1 LTPLGTTASVAH
13 RGFDESAYT
22 RWSID
27 SALPLAEVRTLREM
41 RASSVEFRSVE
52 KLFGGVQVLSEF
64 SLSIPE
70 GAFLVVLGPSG
81 CGKTTALRILAGLEQ
96 PSGGRVLIGDDDVT
110 DLPPRRRNVA
120 MVFQSYALYP
130 HMNVEENIAY
140 PLKIRG
146 VPKGERHAAVVQVA
160 ELVGIGHLLDRRP
173 RQLSGGQRQ
182 RVALARAMVREPSC
196 FLMDEPLSNLDAKL
210 RTSMRGELK
219 RLQKELG
226 TTTLYVT
233 HDQAEA
239 TTMADLVAV
248 IDNGVL
254 QQVASPDEI
263 YDRPTNRFV
272 ATFVGNPAL
281 SIVRGWVDRNA
292 GCFVSDLG
300 SIPVS
305 DRTLSASADA
315 PVEEM
320 GVRPEDLRLTSPDEE
335 GVLKGEVYVVEP
347 MGHETIVDVRA
358 GDVHLAVL
366 APRDWRGASGESVG
380 IRVNDRTACFF
391 DGKGTTTIHRSDRS
405 VPADQEGVA
414 I

>member
-1 LTPLGTTASVAH
+1 
-13 RGFDESAYT
+13 
-22 RWSID
+22 
-27 SALPLAEVRTLREM
+27 
-41 RASSVEFRSVE
+41 
-52 KLFGGVQVLSEF
+52 
-64 SLSIPE
+64 
-70 GAFLVVLGPSG
+70 
-81 CGKTTALRILAGLEQ
+81 
-96 PSGGRVLIGDDDVT
+96 
-110 DLPPRRRNVA
+110 
-120 MVFQSYALYP
+120 
-130 HMNVEENIAY
+130 
-140 PLKIRG
+140 
-146 VPKGERHAAVVQVA
+146 
-160 ELVGIGHLLDRRP
+160 
-173 RQLSGGQRQ
+173 
-182 RVALARAMVREPSC
+182 MVREPSC

-239 TTMADLVAV
+239 TTMADLIAV

-254 QQVASPDEI
+254 QQIASPDEI
-263 YDRPTNRFV
+263 YDRPANRFV

-281 SIVRGWVDRNA
+281 SIVRGRIDRSA
-292 GCFVSDLG
+292 GRFVSDLG

-305 DRTLSASADA
+305 DRTMSASADA
-315 PVEEM
+315 AVEEM

-335 GVLKGEVYVVEP
+335 GVLRGEVYVVEP
-347 MGHETIVDVRA
+347 MGHETIVDVQA

-366 APRDWRGASGESVG
+366 APRDWRGASGEAVG

-391 DGKGTTTIHRSDRS
+391 DDEGTTRIHRSDRG

>member
-1 LTPLGTTASVAH
+1 L
-13 RGFDESAYT
+13 RGGP
-22 RWSID
+22 
-27 SALPLAEVRTLREM
+27 ALLLAEVGTLREL

-52 KLFGGVQVLSEF
+52 KLFGSVQVLTEF

-96 PSGGRVLIGDDDVT
+96 PTGGRVLIGGGDVT

-140 PLKIRG
+140 PLKIRS
-146 VPKGERHAAVVQVA
+146 VPKPERHSAVVAVA
-160 ELVGIGHLLDRRP
+160 ELVGIAHLLDRRP

-239 TTMADLVAV
+239 TTMADLIAV

-254 QQVASPDEI
+254 QQIASPDEI
-263 YDRPTNRFV
+263 YDRPANRFV

-281 SIVRGWVDRNA
+281 SIVPGRMDRSA
-292 GCFVSDLG
+292 GRFVSDLG
-300 SIPVS
+300 SVPVS
-305 DRTLSASADA
+305 DRTMSASADA

-335 GVLKGEVYVVEP
+335 GVLKGQVYVVEP
-347 MGHETIVDVRA
+347 MGHETIVDVQA
-358 GDVHLAVL
+358 GDVHLVVL
-366 APRDWRGASGESVG
+366 APRAWRGASGESVG
-380 IRVNDRTACFF
+380 IRVDDRTACFF
-391 DGKGTTTIHRSDRS
+391 DAEGTTRIHRSDRS

>member
-1 LTPLGTTASVAH
+1 LLCFEAGTM
-13 RGFDESAYT
+13 
-22 RWSID
+22 
-27 SALPLAEVRTLREM
+27 REL

-52 KLFGGVQVLSEF
+52 KRFGDVQVLIDF
-64 SLSIPE
+64 SIGVPE

-81 CGKTTALRILAGLEQ
+81 CGKTTALRILAGLEP
-96 PSGGRVLIGDDDVT
+96 PSGGRVLIGEEDVT

-130 HMNVEENIAY
+130 HMNVEENIGY
-140 PLKIRG
+140 PLRIRD
-146 VPKGERHAAVVQVA
+146 VPKPERHTAVVQVA
-160 ELVGIGHLLDRRP
+160 ELVGIPHLLDRRP

-182 RVALARAMVREPSC
+182 RVALARAMVRKPTC

-239 TTMADLVAV
+239 MTMADLIAV

-254 QQVASPDEI
+254 QQVATPHEI
-263 YDRPTNRFV
+263 YDRPANRFV

-281 SIVRGWVDRNA
+281 SLVPGRLDRSA
-292 GCFVSDLG
+292 GGFVSELG
-300 SIPVS
+300 TVPL
-305 DRTLSASADA
+305 TEGTMSASADA
-315 PVEEM
+315 AVEEM
-320 GVRPEDLRLTSPDEE
+320 GVRPEDLRLTSPDEA
-335 GVLKGEVYVVEP
+335 GVLRGEVYVVEP
-347 MGHETIVDVRA
+347 MGHETIIEVRA
-358 GDVHLAVL
+358 GDVHLVVL
-366 APRDWRGASGESVG
+366 APRDWRGAFGESVG
-380 IRVNDRTACFF
+380 IRVDDRTACFF
-391 DGKGTTTIHRSDRS
+391 DAAGTTTIQRSDRGGH
-405 VPADQEGVA
+405 AAQEGVA